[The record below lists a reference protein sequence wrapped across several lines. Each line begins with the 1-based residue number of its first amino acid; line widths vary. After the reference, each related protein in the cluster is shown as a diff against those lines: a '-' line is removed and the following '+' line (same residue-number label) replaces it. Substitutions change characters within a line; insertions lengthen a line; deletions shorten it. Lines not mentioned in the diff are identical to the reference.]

1 MFEFKFTLDATP
13 AFSALIRDLIG
24 AVTPAADSS
33 AAAPATPAQPVPPV
47 AVATPVQTSAP
58 APTAAAPAHPVAPAS
73 VNPYPAPMAAPAPAP
88 AAVPVAP
95 APSYTVEQVSRAGS
109 ELLSQ
114 QPQKMNELLA
124 LLASYG
130 VQATTDLKPE
140 QLGPFATALRGMG
153 AKL

>member
-13 AFSALIRDLIG
+13 AFAALIRDLIG
-24 AVTPAADSS
+24 AVTPAADLG
-33 AAAPATPAQPVPPV
+33 AAAPATPSPPV
-47 AVATPVQTSAP
+47 A
-58 APTAAAPAHPVAPAS
+58 AAAPVQPSAPVPATAAPVQPVALAP
-73 VNPYPAPMAAPAPAP
+73 VNPYPAPAAPMATSAP

-95 APSYTVEQVSRAGS
+95 APSYTVEQVSKAGS